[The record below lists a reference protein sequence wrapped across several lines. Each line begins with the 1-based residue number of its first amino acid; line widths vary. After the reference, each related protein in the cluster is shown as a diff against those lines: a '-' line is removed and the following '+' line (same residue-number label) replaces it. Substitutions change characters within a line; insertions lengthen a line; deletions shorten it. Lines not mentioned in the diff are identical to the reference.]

1 MMRNFL
7 KKAFKFFLILFA
19 GFLILCV
26 YAYYQMKPH
35 IDAFLHIQKTIN
47 EANAS
52 TLEKEYGTKD
62 KDKVFNHLILKYLN
76 DLEGKDN
83 NATS

>member
-1 MMRNFL
+1 
-7 KKAFKFFLILFA
+7 
-19 GFLILCV
+19 
-26 YAYYQMKPH
+26 MKPH

-47 EANAS
+47 EANVS